1 MDSERLV
8 ELLEQV
14 RQKQASVTQA
24 VLRLRHL
31 PYEDLGFAKIDH
43 HRALRQGFP
52 EVIMGQGKQAKVL
65 TETQIK
71 AVLAA
76 VDGRRYPKRDRV
88 MVLLSIR
95 AGLRAKE
102 IAMARWSMV
111 TDAEGNIGDA
121 LHLPNK
127 ASKSKNGGRTVW
139 LRAELRDALVAL
151 QAVRNPDPAD
161 HIIHSERDA
170 SMSPGAVQVWFH
182 RLYQDLGFAGAS
194 SHSGR
199 RTFITRTAKK
209 IVEAGGSLRDVQELA
224 GHTSLSTT
232 QRYIQGDT
240 AAKRRVVDL

>member
-1 MDSERLV
+1 MTPQFGDPVIRYQNSRLQN
-8 ELLEQV
+8 EWLW
-14 RQKQASVTQA
+14 
-24 VLRLRHL
+24 
-31 PYEDLGFAKIDH
+31 PID
-43 HRALRQGFP
+43 
-52 EVIMGQGKQAKVL
+52 
-65 TETQIK
+65 
-71 AVLAA
+71 
-76 VDGRRYPKRDRV
+76 
-88 MVLLSIR
+88 R
-95 AGLRAKE
+95 AG
-102 IAMARWSMV
+102 
-111 TDAEGNIGDA
+111 
-121 LHLPNK
+121 HLVPF
-127 ASKSKNGGRTVW
+127 R
-139 LRAELRDALVAL
+139 R
-151 QAVRNPDPAD
+151 QPHPDPAD

>member
-1 MDSERLV
+1 
-8 ELLEQV
+8 
-14 RQKQASVTQA
+14 
-24 VLRLRHL
+24 
-31 PYEDLGFAKIDH
+31 
-43 HRALRQGFP
+43 
-52 EVIMGQGKQAKVL
+52 MGQGKQAKVL

-71 AVLAA
+71 AVLAT

-127 ASKSKNGGRTVW
+127 AGKGKNGGRTVW

-199 RTFITRTAKK
+199 RTFITRRSSRQAVACATFKSWPDTLRCQPHNATSRATPRPSGAWSICNGSATSRFVSLPRRAGFLTAK
-209 IVEAGGSLRDVQELA
+209 
-224 GHTSLSTT
+224 
-232 QRYIQGDT
+232 
-240 AAKRRVVDL
+240 

>member
-1 MDSERLV
+1 
-8 ELLEQV
+8 
-14 RQKQASVTQA
+14 
-24 VLRLRHL
+24 
-31 PYEDLGFAKIDH
+31 
-43 HRALRQGFP
+43 
-52 EVIMGQGKQAKVL
+52 MGQGKQAKVL

-127 ASKSKNGGRTVW
+127 ASKGKNGGRTVW

-209 IVEAGGSLRDVQELA
+209 IVEAGGSLATFKSWPDTLRCQPHSATSRATLRPSGAWSICSGSATSHLLA
-224 GHTSLSTT
+224 
-232 QRYIQGDT
+232 RP
-240 AAKRRVVDL
+240 RRVGS

>member
-1 MDSERLV
+1 
-8 ELLEQV
+8 
-14 RQKQASVTQA
+14 
-24 VLRLRHL
+24 
-31 PYEDLGFAKIDH
+31 
-43 HRALRQGFP
+43 
-52 EVIMGQGKQAKVL
+52 MGQGKQAKVL

-102 IAMARWSMV
+102 IAMTRWSMV
-111 TDAEGNIGDA
+111 TDAEGNVGDA

-127 ASKSKNGGRTVW
+127 ASKGKNGGRTVW

-161 HIIHSERDA
+161 HIIHSERDG

>member
-1 MDSERLV
+1 
-8 ELLEQV
+8 
-14 RQKQASVTQA
+14 
-24 VLRLRHL
+24 
-31 PYEDLGFAKIDH
+31 
-43 HRALRQGFP
+43 
-52 EVIMGQGKQAKVL
+52 MGQGKQAKVL

-102 IAMARWSMV
+102 IAVARWSMV
-111 TDAEGNIGDA
+111 TDAEGNVGDA

-127 ASKSKNGGRTVW
+127 ASKGKNGGRTVW

-151 QAVRNPDPAD
+151 QAVRNPGPPD

-182 RLYQDLGFAGAS
+182 RLYQDLGFARA
-194 SHSGR
+194 
-199 RTFITRTAKK
+199 TRTRAVARLSPERPRRSSRQAAACATFKSWPDTLRCRPHSATSRATPRPSGAWSICSGSQHPALLARPRCAGFLTAK
-209 IVEAGGSLRDVQELA
+209 
-224 GHTSLSTT
+224 
-232 QRYIQGDT
+232 
-240 AAKRRVVDL
+240 

>member
-1 MDSERLV
+1 
-8 ELLEQV
+8 
-14 RQKQASVTQA
+14 
-24 VLRLRHL
+24 
-31 PYEDLGFAKIDH
+31 
-43 HRALRQGFP
+43 
-52 EVIMGQGKQAKVL
+52 VL

-88 MVLLSIR
+88 MALLSIR

-111 TDAEGNIGDA
+111 TDAEGNVGDA

-127 ASKSKNGGRTVW
+127 ASKGKNGGRTVW

>member
-1 MDSERLV
+1 
-8 ELLEQV
+8 
-14 RQKQASVTQA
+14 
-24 VLRLRHL
+24 
-31 PYEDLGFAKIDH
+31 
-43 HRALRQGFP
+43 
-52 EVIMGQGKQAKVL
+52 
-65 TETQIK
+65 
-71 AVLAA
+71 
-76 VDGRRYPKRDRV
+76 

-95 AGLRAKE
+95 AGQRAKE

-127 ASKSKNGGRTVW
+127 ASKGKNGGRTVW

-194 SHSGR
+194 SEIAMERVFIGAIRAEATSKADEWWEGSAPNSTRRCGRGRKRTRRPARSLKPCGLPAKARSYLKKLARVMAAEKLPVRWTTPAGFARKDLGELNAQQLPSGPPQ
-199 RTFITRTAKK
+199 K
-209 IVEAGGSLRDVQELA
+209 GSLKINDVLRA
-224 GHTSLSTT
+224 
-232 QRYIQGDT
+232 DF
-240 AAKRRVVDL
+240 AFA

>member
-1 MDSERLV
+1 
-8 ELLEQV
+8 
-14 RQKQASVTQA
+14 
-24 VLRLRHL
+24 
-31 PYEDLGFAKIDH
+31 
-43 HRALRQGFP
+43 
-52 EVIMGQGKQAKVL
+52 MGQGKQAKVL

-102 IAMARWSMV
+102 IALARWSMA
-111 TDAEGNIGDA
+111 TDAEGNVGDA

-127 ASKSKNGGRTVW
+127 ASKGKNGGRTVW

-151 QAVRNPDPAD
+151 QAVRNPDSAD
-161 HIIHSERDA
+161 YIIHSERDA
-170 SMSPGAVQVWFH
+170 GMSPGAGQVWFH

-199 RTFITRTAKK
+199 RYHPNGQEDRRGRRQPARRSRAGRTHFA
-209 IVEAGGSLRDVQELA
+209 VD
-224 GHTSLSTT
+224 HTALHPRRHRR
-232 QRYIQGDT
+232 Q
-240 AAKRRVVDL
+240 AARGRSVVRPDPHYALLIAAT